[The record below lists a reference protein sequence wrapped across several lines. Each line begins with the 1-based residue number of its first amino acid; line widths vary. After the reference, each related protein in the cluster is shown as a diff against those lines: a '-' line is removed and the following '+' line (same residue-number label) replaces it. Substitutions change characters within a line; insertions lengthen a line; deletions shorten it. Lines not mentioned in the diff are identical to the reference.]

1 MSVFFCS
8 NVGAKIQKGCQI
20 VQFLVKS
27 RLNIV
32 ILVEKNDFLQKVSKF
47 AEL

>member
-1 MSVFFCS
+1 MFFFSS
-8 NVGAKIQKGCQI
+8 NVGAKIQKGCHI
-20 VQFLVKS
+20 VQFSIKF

-32 ILVEKNDFLQKVSKF
+32 ILVEKNDFLQKVSIF